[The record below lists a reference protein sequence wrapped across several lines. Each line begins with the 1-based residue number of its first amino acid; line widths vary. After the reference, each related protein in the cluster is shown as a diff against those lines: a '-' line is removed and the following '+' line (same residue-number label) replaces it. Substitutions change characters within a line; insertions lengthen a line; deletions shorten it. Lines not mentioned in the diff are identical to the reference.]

1 MKKKI
6 LYVIALV
13 LLCNAGCSNAQEKD
27 QSNKETAK
35 DKVTVTN
42 QTKEDKTT
50 QQEKEET
57 KNENNDDT
65 KKEGQPLST
74 EQQSSSNTKN
84 SFPKTEVPQV
94 NQPSKDNTKDTSKPI
109 NKPSNPPKQDIPK
122 TPPKEEVKNTPVK
135 QSAMEVEVLNK
146 INNYRAENGLQPLS
160 SSQYYQEKA
169 NARAYAMAE
178 KRALWH
184 EDNGEC
190 ITNSPDP
197 FTAWINSSEHKSII
211 LTPNNTVGVIAIY
224 YVDGYYY
231 SVFRT
236 YW

>member
-1 MKKKI
+1 MMCLK
-6 LYVIALV
+6 
-13 LLCNAGCSNAQEKD
+13 
-27 QSNKETAK
+27 
-35 DKVTVTN
+35 
-42 QTKEDKTT
+42 
-50 QQEKEET
+50 
-57 KNENNDDT
+57 
-65 KKEGQPLST
+65 
-74 EQQSSSNTKN
+74 
-84 SFPKTEVPQV
+84 
-94 NQPSKDNTKDTSKPI
+94 
-109 NKPSNPPKQDIPK
+109 SNPPKQDIPE

>member
-6 LYVIALV
+6 LYVIALI
-13 LLCNAGCSNAQEKD
+13 LLCSAGCSNAQEKD
-27 QSNKETAK
+27 HPNKETVK

-57 KNENNDDT
+57 KNEDNDDT
-65 KKEGQPLST
+65 KKEEQPSST
-74 EQQSSSNTKN
+74 KQQSSSNTKK
-84 SFPKTEVPQV
+84 SSPKTEVPQV
-94 NQPSKDNTKDTSKPI
+94 NQPSKENTKDTSKPT
-109 NKPSNPPKQDIPK
+109 NKPSNPPKQD
-122 TPPKEEVKNTPVK
+122 VKNTPVK

-146 INNYRAENGLQPLS
+146 INNYRADNGLQPLS

-169 NARAYAMAE
+169 NAHAYAMAE

-197 FTAWINSSEHKSII
+197 FTAWINSSEHKNIV
-211 LTPNNTVGVIAIY
+211 LTPNNTVGVVAIY

>member
-13 LLCNAGCSNAQEKD
+13 LLCSAGCSNAQEKD
-27 QSNKETAK
+27 QPNKETAK

-57 KNENNDDT
+57 KNEDNDDT
-65 KKEGQPLST
+65 KKEEQPSST
-74 EQQSSSNTKN
+74 KQPSSSNTKKF
-84 SFPKTEVPQV
+84 SPKTEVPQV
-94 NQPSKDNTKDTSKPI
+94 NQPSKENTKDTSKPT
-109 NKPSNPPKQDIPK
+109 NKPSNPPKQDIPE

-160 SSQYYQEKA
+160 SSQYYQEKV
-169 NARAYAMAE
+169 NAHAYAMAE
-178 KRALWH
+178 KEPYGMKIMVSVLPTRLIH
-184 EDNGEC
+184 LLLG
-190 ITNSPDP
+190 
-197 FTAWINSSEHKSII
+197 SIHLNI
-211 LTPNNTVGVIAIY
+211 KVLSLLQTIPLVLSQSIM
-224 YVDGYYY
+224 
-231 SVFRT
+231 
-236 YW
+236 

>member
-6 LYVIALV
+6 LYVIALI
-13 LLCNAGCSNAQEKD
+13 LLCSAGCSKAQEKD
-27 QSNKETAK
+27 QPNKETTK

-50 QQEKEET
+50 QKEET
-57 KNENNDDT
+57 KNEDNDDT
-65 KKEGQPLST
+65 KKEEQPSST
-74 EQQSSSNTKN
+74 KQQSSSNTKN
-84 SFPKTEVPQV
+84 SSPKTEVPQV
-94 NQPSKDNTKDTSKPI
+94 NQPSKDNTKDTSKPT
-109 NKPSNPPKQDIPK
+109 NKPSNPPKQDIIE
-122 TPPKEEVKNTPVK
+122 TPPKEEVKKTPVK

-169 NARAYAMAE
+169 NAHAYAMAE

-197 FTAWINSSEHKSII
+197 FTAWINSSEHKNIV
-211 LTPNNTVGVIAIY
+211 LTPNNTVGVVAIY